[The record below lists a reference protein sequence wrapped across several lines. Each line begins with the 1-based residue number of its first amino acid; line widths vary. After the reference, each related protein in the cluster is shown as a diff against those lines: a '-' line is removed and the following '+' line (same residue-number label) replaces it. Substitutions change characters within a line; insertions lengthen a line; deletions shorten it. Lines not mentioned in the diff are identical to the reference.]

1 MRREAHLATIVLEC
15 QAEPIPPIS
24 HCYGIMTTEE
34 QQEEKKDDDSTM
46 PQSYGLVQEQ
56 YTKLEN
62 AIQQFQES
70 TSALLASQKSCL
82 LAASKSHLQNQ
93 IMPDIKALQETV
105 EAKERSIATDERLM
119 RSQEERDW
127 FKKEALHLDKTVEKL
142 KREKKALQ
150 ERIQDLE
157 QDKRWMEKQLK
168 LAARQ
173 QKTDGSS

>member
-1 MRREAHLATIVLEC
+1 
-15 QAEPIPPIS
+15 
-24 HCYGIMTTEE
+24 MTTKE

-70 TSALLASQKSCL
+70 TSSLLASQKSCF
-82 LAASKSHLQNQ
+82 LAASKSQLQNQ

-105 EAKERSIATDERLM
+105 ETKERSIATDERLI
-119 RSQEERDW
+119 RCQEERDW

-150 ERIQDLE
+150 EKIQDLE

-173 QKTDGSS
+173 QKTDGSTWKDT